1 MLSELAANKI
11 CDSFLRSLAQNDDY
25 VRIFDSIVR
34 PSLEEASKQ
43 PVIDYSGDV
52 SHNRFIQQSIDSAN
66 NSRALGVF
74 SASTGLITVR
84 YFMKLLAEEYSRD
97 INSMG
102 VKKAIV
108 ALTENPNLIQA
119 IKP

>member
-1 MLSELAANKI
+1 MRL
-11 CDSFLRSLAQNDDY
+11 Y
-25 VRIFDSIVR
+25 DSIVR

-52 SHNRFIQQSIDSAN
+52 SQNRFIQVSIDSAN

-74 SASTGLITVR
+74 SACTGLITAR
-84 YFMKLLAEEYSRD
+84 YFMKLLQEEYSRD

-108 ALTENPNLIQA
+108 ALMENPNLIQA